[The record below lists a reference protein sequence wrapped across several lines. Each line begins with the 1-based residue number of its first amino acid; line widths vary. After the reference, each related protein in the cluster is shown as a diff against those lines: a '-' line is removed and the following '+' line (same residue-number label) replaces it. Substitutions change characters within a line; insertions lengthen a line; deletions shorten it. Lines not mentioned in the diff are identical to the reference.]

1 MSKDIQLSII
11 ETTLNILADLT
22 SLLII
27 VLTVV

>member
-1 MSKDIQLSII
+1 MSKDIQLLII

-22 SLLII
+22 NLLII